1 MNAPLPF
8 QAFQSDFARH
18 LRDPRGHTRPA
29 GVPARASRLYRE
41 LLRNNL
47 EGFLLA
53 CCPVTREVLGPRRWS
68 RLVNAFFRD
77 ARCQAP
83 WFREIPREFA
93 DWLATSTAAATLPPW
108 VPELVHYEWVEL
120 ALDVTEAAPVPHDP
134 AGDLMAARPVL
145 APASM
150 NLAYAWPVHRIG
162 RAWRP
167 RKQHPTHLLAYRDAD
182 GAVRFMELNAVSARL
197 VDLVAGGN
205 MTGVQACRRIAEE
218 FACTDTD
225 AVIRHG
231 AQLLG
236 QLHEAGALS
245 GVAT

>member
-1 MNAPLPF
+1 MTGSNIE
-8 QAFQSDFARH
+8 Q
-18 LRDPRGHTRPA
+18 
-29 GVPARASRLYRE
+29 RL
-41 LLRNNL
+41 
-47 EGFLLA
+47 A
-53 CCPVTREVLGPRRWS
+53 
-68 RLVNAFFRD
+68 
-77 ARCQAP
+77 
-83 WFREIPREFA
+83 
-93 DWLATSTAAATLPPW
+93 
-108 VPELVHYEWVEL
+108 
-120 ALDVTEAAPVPHDP
+120 EA
-134 AGDLMAARPVL
+134 
-145 APASM
+145 
-150 NLAYAWPVHRIG
+150 I
-162 RAWRP
+162 
-167 RKQHPTHLLAYRDAD
+167 AYRDAD